1 MHNYKKIHLT
11 GICGTAMGSFA
22 GMLKEKGFDVTGS
35 DQNVYPPMSDQ
46 LKRLGIHLLEGYKE
60 ENVAYNPDLV
70 IVGNTTKRDNPEVK
84 YVFEK
89 GLKYMSF
96 PAAFAEICLKDKT
109 SIVVSGTHGKSTLT
123 SLMAWI
129 LDYAGTSPSFF
140 VGGIPKNFEKSYK
153 LASGNY
159 FVSEG
164 DEYDTAF
171 FDKRPKFLH
180 YQPYHTII
188 TSIEYDHADIYQS
201 LAQIIRE
208 FENLIELIPKEGS
221 LTVCVDCNNVR
232 DIIKKANC
240 AVDTYGFSKDAKWSG
255 SIQKIDEEGM
265 EFSVTYQGN
274 AFGTFSSSIVGEH
287 NLLNTLGAIALANRL
302 GISLESIRGA
312 LKTFT
317 GVKRRQEIRGIVNDI
332 IVIDDFA
339 HHPTAIEETI
349 KAIKRRYSKRKVW
362 AIFEPRTNST
372 RRNIFEKELG
382 TCFVHADEVIIAPVF
397 RPEAIKEEERLNVDT
412 VLKKIREQGKQAH
425 YPASVTA
432 IIEKLSRET
441 RKGDVILIMSNGG
454 FENIHERLLTAL
466 KATMK

>member
-1 MHNYKKIHLT
+1 MYNYKKIHLT
-11 GICGTAMGSFA
+11 GVCGSAMGSFA
-22 GMLKEKGFDVTGS
+22 GMLKEKGFEVTGS

-46 LKRLGIHLLEGYKE
+46 LKRLGIQLLEGYKE

-70 IVGNTTKRDNPEVK
+70 IIGNTTKRDNPEVK
-84 YVFEK
+84 YILEK
-89 GLKYMSF
+89 GLKYLSF
-96 PAAFAEICLKDKT
+96 PQAFAEICLKDKI

-129 LDYAGTSPSFF
+129 LDYAGTAPSFF

-221 LTVCVDCNNVR
+221 LTACIDCTNVR
-232 DIIKKANC
+232 DIIKKARC
-240 AVDTYGFSKDAKWSG
+240 AIDTYGFSKDAKWSG

-265 EFSVTYQGN
+265 EFLVSYQGN
-274 AFGTFSSSIVGEH
+274 TFGTFNSSIVGEH
-287 NLLNTLGAIALANRL
+287 NLLNMLGAIALANRL
-302 GISLESIRGA
+302 GISLDMIKGA

-317 GVKRRQEIRGIVNDI
+317 GVKRRQEIRGIANDV

-349 KAIKRRYSKRKVW
+349 KAVKRKYSKRKLW

-382 TCFVHADEVIIAPVF
+382 ISFSHADEIIIAPVF
-397 RPEAIKEEERLNVDT
+397 RPEALKDDERLNVEN
-412 VLKKIREQGKQAH
+412 VLKKIKETGKHA
-425 YPASVTA
+425 YSLPSVTA
-432 IIEKLSRET
+432 IIDKISRDA
-441 RKGDVILIMSNGG
+441 RRGDVILIMSNGG

-466 KATMK
+466 KGSLG